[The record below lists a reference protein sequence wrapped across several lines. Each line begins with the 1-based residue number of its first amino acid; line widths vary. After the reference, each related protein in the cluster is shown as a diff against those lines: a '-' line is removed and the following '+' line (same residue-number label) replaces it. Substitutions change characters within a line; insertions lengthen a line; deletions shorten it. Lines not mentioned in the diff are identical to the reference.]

1 MLFQIKINSMNY
13 QEKLKQ
19 YEQKDYQK
27 IWSIHLVFLF
37 DQSIFL

>member
-1 MLFQIKINSMNY
+1 MLFQIKMNSMNY

-27 IWSIHLVFLF
+27 IWSINLVFLF
-37 DQSIFL
+37 EQNIFL